1 MGPLISI
8 SLSMIIAV
16 VALLIAMIVGLFI
29 RNIILFESIGIAIAA
44 GCLIHHFFNIH
55 PAFCL
60 LIGIGALIGL
70 YFLMNTK
77 VGFWIIGGFMSLVW
91 GFLVAIIVYD
101 STGRD
106 MIWMY
111 VSWGL
116 VTLIVLALHLNAK
129 RKLDV

>member
-1 MGPLISI
+1 MGQLFAIG
-8 SLSMIIAV
+8 LFLVIAV
-16 VALLIAMIVGLFI
+16 IVVIVTTVIGLFI
-29 RNIILFESIGIAIAA
+29 GNIILFESIGIAVAA
-44 GCLIHHFFNIH
+44 GCLAAHFLSIH

-60 LIGIGALIGL
+60 LIGIGVLIGL

-77 VGFWIIGGFMSLVW
+77 VGFWIIGGFMSLLW

-116 VTLIVLALHLNAK
+116 TTLVILLLHINA
-129 RKLDV
+129 RNRAG